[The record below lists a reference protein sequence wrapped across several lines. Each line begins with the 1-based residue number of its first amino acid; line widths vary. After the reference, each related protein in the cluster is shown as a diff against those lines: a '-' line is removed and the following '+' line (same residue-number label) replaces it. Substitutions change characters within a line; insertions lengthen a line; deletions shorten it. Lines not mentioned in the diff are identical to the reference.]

1 MRWMLALVLFPALA
15 LASEEC
21 VAQLGGRCRSACEP
35 DEKPEQGA
43 FIDCTEKERCCAPGP
58 ARKSPSASPTVV
70 LIDQMAFSPQV
81 TKVKVGTEVVWK
93 NNDASLHT
101 VTGDGGSFSS
111 PPLDEGETF
120 KKVFAE
126 RGTYTYTCEMHPFMS
141 GSIVVE

>member
-1 MRWMLALVLFPALA
+1 MKWMLAFVLVPVFT

-21 VAQLGGRCRSACEP
+21 VAQLGGKCRRACEP
-35 DEKPEQGA
+35 NEKSEQGA
-43 FIDCTEKERCCAPGP
+43 FIDCTDEDECCVPDP
-58 ARKSPSASPTVV
+58 AQKRAIASAVV

-81 TKVKVGTEVVWK
+81 TKVKAGTEVVWR

-111 PPLDEGETF
+111 PPLDQGGVF
-120 KKVFAE
+120 KKVFTNP
-126 RGTYTYTCEMHPFMS
+126 GTYAYTCEMHPFMS